1 MESCGV
7 SEYCISSK
15 WKRNPVTVRSECS
28 LCRCLMADLFLDT
41 TLFLFCILHSPSIC
55 SPPVFSGYPPVS
67 QWLDHFGPGL
77 PACGHLFTSSSI
89 SRHGC
94 KPPYNHHHAPPPLP
108 SALLRP
114 SLVFPPDTSCEP
126 LMLILQSTPFS
137 LVIRTARTVVLLAS
151 VLCSKFADPE
161 TSK

>member
-15 WKRNPVTVRSECS
+15 WKRNPVTVRSESS
-28 LCRCLMADLFLDT
+28 LCCCLMADLFLDT
-41 TLFLFCILHSPSIC
+41 TLFLFCILHSPSSC

-94 KPPYNHHHAPPPLP
+94 NPPTITTTHPHPCHRPF
-108 SALLRP
+108 SALLSCFP
-114 SLVFPPDTSCEP
+114 QTPAVNHLCLSAVNLVQPCDKDSKDRSASGQC
-126 LMLILQSTPFS
+126 
-137 LVIRTARTVVLLAS
+137 ALLY
-151 VLCSKFADPE
+151 VCWPRNI
-161 TSK
+161 

>member
-15 WKRNPVTVRSECS
+15 WKRNPVTVRSESS

-41 TLFLFCILHSPSIC
+41 TLFLFCILHSPSSC

-67 QWLDHFGPGL
+67 QRLDHFGPGL

-94 KPPYNHHHAPPPLP
+94 NPPTITTTHPHPCHRPFSRVSPRHQLWTTYAYPAVNLVQPCDKDSKDRTA
-108 SALLRP
+108 SGQCALL
-114 SLVFPPDTSCEP
+114 
-126 LMLILQSTPFS
+126 
-137 LVIRTARTVVLLAS
+137 
-151 VLCSKFADPE
+151 
-161 TSK
+161 